1 MRRQSAV
8 MHRVLIIMATIL
20 KITTRAIRRVS
31 YGNDT
36 CFPERGLPIPWIPLV
51 ARRWS
56 GRFLRS
62 SAKNLHSSP
71 LPSLAKLI
79 ERLKEKL
86 RQTGEGGGGGHR
98 RRATFVT
105 GSRRVLRMLLY
116 VTGNKSSPAAYTD
129 QRRRPKEFSK
139 LSKARRK
146 ETLLNIVYIYIHEA
160 CIGTHLIL
168 TRIREVE
175 PIIQLVS
182 LGNLPRVRVSRKL
195 WKKGRGLMFRW
206 KN

>member
-1 MRRQSAV
+1 M
-8 MHRVLIIMATIL
+8 
-20 KITTRAIRRVS
+20 
-31 YGNDT
+31 
-36 CFPERGLPIPWIPLV
+36 
-51 ARRWS
+51 
-56 GRFLRS
+56 
-62 SAKNLHSSP
+62 
-71 LPSLAKLI
+71 
-79 ERLKEKL
+79 
-86 RQTGEGGGGGHR
+86 
-98 RRATFVT
+98 T

-195 WKKGRGLMFRW
+195 
-206 KN
+206 

>member
-1 MRRQSAV
+1 MQFAEFR
-8 MHRVLIIMATIL
+8 TE
-20 KITTRAIRRVS
+20 TTRVSPNEDCQFRGFHSWRGGDRGDFCDRRPKIS
-31 YGNDT
+31 T
-36 CFPERGLPIPWIPLV
+36 PL
-51 ARRWS
+51 
-56 GRFLRS
+56 
-62 SAKNLHSSP
+62 
-71 LPSLAKLI
+71 LPSPAKLI

-86 RQTGEGGGGGHR
+86 RQTGEGG

-146 ETLLNIVYIYIHEA
+146 ETLLNIVYMYIHEA

>member
-1 MRRQSAV
+1 

-86 RQTGEGGGGGHR
+86 RQTGEGG

-146 ETLLNIVYIYIHEA
+146 ETLLNIVRIYIY
-160 CIGTHLIL
+160 TY
-168 TRIREVE
+168 T
-175 PIIQLVS
+175 S
-182 LGNLPRVRVSRKL
+182 RVS
-195 WKKGRGLMFRW
+195 GPI
-206 KN
+206 